1 MTRFDKMSWGIKV
14 IVLQPSM
21 IPPTA
26 CEFLLYITVRLQP
39 SQKKFRFPK
48 KRPSSS
54 VMVVS
59 PANKS
64 KKGLSFAVSIKFAPS
79 TGPVNERDCPG

>member
-14 IVLQPSM
+14 IGLQPSM

-26 CEFLLYITVRLQP
+26 CEFSSYITVRLQP
-39 SQKKFRFPK
+39 PQKKFRFPK
-48 KRPSSS
+48 KRLSLS
-54 VMVVS
+54 VIVVS

-79 TGPVNERDCPG
+79 TSPVNEMDCPG